1 MACCV
6 KEPKRL
12 TVIKGTAPKNTEATL
27 QPVVCGRC
35 KKHRGVAHGELL
47 EIRTGG
53 YWKKGRM
60 VGFRKAIIC
69 AHCFVKDK
77 VVETIGYLN

>member
-1 MACCV
+1 MAT

-12 TVIKGTAPKNTEATL
+12 RVIKGGPPKQTKSEL
-27 QPVVCGRC
+27 EPVVCLLCR
-35 KKHRGVAHGELL
+35 KKRGICTGDFI

-60 VGFRKAIIC
+60 VHFRKALIC
-69 AHCFVKDK
+69 ARCYVHDGHT
-77 VVETIGYLN
+77 EIIGYLN